1 LATESVK
8 RDGLTKEMSDML
20 DSMSFGRVKTKS
32 IISESLKPASEQKTE
47 TSNLL
52 DESNLME
59 EI

>member
-1 LATESVK
+1 
-8 RDGLTKEMSDML
+8 ML

-32 IISESLKPASEQKTE
+32 IISESLKPASEQQTE